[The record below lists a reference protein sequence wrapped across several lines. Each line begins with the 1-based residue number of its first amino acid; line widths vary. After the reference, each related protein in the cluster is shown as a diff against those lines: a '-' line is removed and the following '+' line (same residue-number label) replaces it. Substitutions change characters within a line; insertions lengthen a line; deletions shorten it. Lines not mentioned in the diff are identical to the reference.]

1 LSPLHVNTWYATAGH
16 HPADVDEH
24 RARAPWY
31 TTKARPSTA
40 DMTGKLR
47 RVLIAA
53 RFKPSHPD
61 QLTREEINAIR
72 LAWQE
77 AAA

>member
-1 LSPLHVNTWYATAGH
+1 
-16 HPADVDEH
+16 
-24 RARAPWY
+24 
-31 TTKARPSTA
+31 
-40 DMTGKLR
+40 MTGKLR